1 MSITTKP
8 STPAYADG
16 WDRIFGKKP
25 EPTRPSEP
33 VKPVIP
39 VPDPAIAERAAQTA
53 EWWKFCEDNQLKLR
67 HIPQFEQW
75 RAGGPY
81 DWLEDEGSTLD

>member
-1 MSITTKP
+1 MSITSKP
-8 STPAYADG
+8 STKAYSDG
-16 WDRIFGKKP
+16 WDRIFGKKA

-39 VPDPAIAERAAQTA
+39 KEDPAVVERTAQTA
-53 EWWKFCEDNQLKLR
+53 EWWKFCEDNQLRLK
-67 HIPQFEQW
+67 HIPKFEQW

-81 DWLEDEGSTLD
+81 DWIEDEGSTLD